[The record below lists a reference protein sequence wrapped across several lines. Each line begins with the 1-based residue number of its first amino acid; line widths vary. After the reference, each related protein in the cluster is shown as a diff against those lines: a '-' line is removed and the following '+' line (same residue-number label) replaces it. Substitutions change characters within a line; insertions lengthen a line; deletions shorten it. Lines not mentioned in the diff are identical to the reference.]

1 MTNKINHYNQFLIHL
16 DQQQKKEKV
25 NNSEKD
31 KDKNENFGKE
41 EIEDLLKEIMNQY
54 ENNYDTKIF
63 TGYDKEDM
71 IEDDKNPNFYHD
83 SSINILNDIKDI
95 KKIFKKYILFEN
107 QNKKENPSFY
117 TLKTNIPT
125 LSLPNKLKSSI
136 QNRQKTP
143 PLNTDEIDKDLK
155 LDINSLKKEKHS
167 RKEEEPSLPLQKKV
181 ISLEREI
188 HTLEDLLEFIEK
200 NPLEKNVEY
209 NIQLRN
215 LHNIREYLIELNQI
229 IGMQYLKSNIVN
241 QILYFIQEFY
251 KSPSCSSSPGKEKEK
266 TLRNY
271 TEIKNQDFLHTVITG
286 PPGTGKTE
294 VAKIMGKMYGKMGIL
309 SKGTFKK
316 VTRSDL
322 IAGYLGQTAI
332 KTKDVILESLGG
344 VLFIDEAY
352 ALGNSEKR
360 DSFSKECIDTLCE
373 ALSDHKDNW
382 MVIIA
387 GYEEELN
394 DCFFSYNQGLESRFN
409 WRFKTEEYGAEELYL
424 IFLKKV
430 RDIGWNILDDSTQDS
445 LNKNKKQIDVKWFEK
460 NKDYFKFYGR
470 DIETLLS
477 KIKMVHSK
485 RVFGREER
493 EKRKISY
500 EDLEK
505 GLEMFL
511 KNTDQKK
518 REEEKERNRLW
529 ESIYV

>member
-1 MTNKINHYNQFLIHL
+1 
-16 DQQQKKEKV
+16 
-25 NNSEKD
+25 
-31 KDKNENFGKE
+31 
-41 EIEDLLKEIMNQY
+41 
-54 ENNYDTKIF
+54 
-63 TGYDKEDM
+63 
-71 IEDDKNPNFYHD
+71 
-83 SSINILNDIKDI
+83 
-95 KKIFKKYILFEN
+95 
-107 QNKKENPSFY
+107 
-117 TLKTNIPT
+117 
-125 LSLPNKLKSSI
+125 
-136 QNRQKTP
+136 
-143 PLNTDEIDKDLK
+143 
-155 LDINSLKKEKHS
+155 
-167 RKEEEPSLPLQKKV
+167 
-181 ISLEREI
+181 
-188 HTLEDLLEFIEK
+188 
-200 NPLEKNVEY
+200 
-209 NIQLRN
+209 
-215 LHNIREYLIELNQI
+215 
-229 IGMQYLKSNIVN
+229 
-241 QILYFIQEFY
+241 
-251 KSPSCSSSPGKEKEK
+251 
-266 TLRNY
+266 
-271 TEIKNQDFLHTVITG
+271 
-286 PPGTGKTE
+286 
-294 VAKIMGKMYGKMGIL
+294 MYSKMGIL

-332 KTKDVILESLGG
+332 KTKDVIQESLGG

-352 ALGNSEKR
+352 ALGNAEKR

-373 ALSDHKDNW
+373 ALSDNKDNW

-394 DCFFSYNQGLESRFN
+394 ECFFNYNQGLESRFN
-409 WRFKTEEYGAEELYL
+409 WRFKTDEYEAEELYL

-445 LNKNKKQIDVKWFEK
+445 SNKKNKKQIDVKWFEK

-485 RVFGREER
+485 RVFGKEER

-518 REEEKERNRLW
+518 REEEKERKRVW